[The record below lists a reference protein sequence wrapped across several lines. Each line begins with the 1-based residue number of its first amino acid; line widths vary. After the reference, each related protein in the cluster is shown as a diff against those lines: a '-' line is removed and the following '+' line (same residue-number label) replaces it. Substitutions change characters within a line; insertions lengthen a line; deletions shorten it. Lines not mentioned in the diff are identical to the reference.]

1 MMPLCIYLILSLR
14 GKIIMS
20 NTNCS
25 CYVSKIHDVL
35 ARHGG
40 TCLKS
45 QRLRGG
51 GFKAGLGQTPE
62 LLPVRGSFFFLYGSI
77 NLALQTV
84 DTSPKVCGTGLCLDP
99 AQGDH

>member
-1 MMPLCIYLILSLR
+1 MPLCIYLILSLR

-51 GFKAGLGQTPE
+51 GFKADLDQTPE
-62 LLPVRGSFFFLYGSI
+62 LLPVRGSFFFLCGSI

-84 DTSPKVCGTGLCLDP
+84 DASPKVCGTGLCLDP
-99 AQGDH
+99 TQGDH

>member
-1 MMPLCIYLILSLR
+1 MPLCIYLILSLR

-45 QRLRGG
+45 QRLGEEALR
-51 GFKAGLGQTPE
+51 
-62 LLPVRGSFFFLYGSI
+62 
-77 NLALQTV
+77 LALVKHQ
-84 DTSPKVCGTGLCLDP
+84 DCS
-99 AQGDH
+99 Q